1 MMKRQILRSILLA
14 AALAVFTGTGP
25 ALAETPWLGGGAATP
40 LREGMIVRGDPGI
53 LPWPWYAFPVSF
65 YDDVYVIRRWPRR
78 YRTNIRNGAV
88 HGPQARL
95 NCGQVRTLIRRQGY
109 TAPRAWDCKGRRY
122 VFVAGRGGKLWRI
135 TADATNGHIVKVTR
149 LRHR

>member
-1 MMKRQILRSILLA
+1 MKRQVLRSILLA
-14 AALAVFTGTGP
+14 AALAGSAGTGT
-25 ALAETPWLGGGAATP
+25 ALAETPWLNGGVSVP

-95 NCGQVRTLIRRQGY
+95 SCRQVRTMIRRQGY
-109 TAPRAWDCKGRRY
+109 AAPRARDCRGRRY
-122 VFVAGRGGKLWRI
+122 VFVARRGGGLWRI
-135 TADATNGHIVKVTR
+135 TANAANGHIVKVTR
-149 LRHR
+149 LRRR

>member
-1 MMKRQILRSILLA
+1 MKRQVFRVILLA
-14 AALAVFTGTGP
+14 ATLTDFAGASA
-25 ALAETPWLGGGAATP
+25 ALAETPRLNGGVSVP

-95 NCGQVRTLIRRQGY
+95 SCRQVRTMIRRQGY
-109 TAPRAWDCKGRRY
+109 AAPRARDCRGRRY
-122 VFVAGRGGKLWRI
+122 VFVARRSGRLWHI
-135 TADATNGHIVKVTR
+135 TADAINGQIVKVTR
-149 LRHR
+149 LRRR